1 MKDWLTTTTAAV
13 KNIWT
18 SPWEFCQ
25 LEVCLRFICHI
36 IPLLS
41 VCLCLFREASIACHF
56 HSLIDKGGEEEGGR
70 GAKVKDFLKTSSAP
84 LYNLDKL
91 FTIWSG
97 APTKIKL
104 KQAYLKINRC
114 KAFKVQALSSKTFKW
129 EEKHRKYILSGKHFK
144 YRFQGQK
151 SNILKAQLSSTTS
164 KPQQMM
170 WICQIW

>member
-18 SPWEFCQ
+18 RPWEFCQ

-41 VCLCLFREASIACHF
+41 VCLCSERHPLLVTSIHW
-56 HSLIDKGGEEEGGR
+56 LTRGDEEEGGR

-104 KQAYLKINRC
+104 KQAYVKINRC